1 MPSRRLYSRDVFD
14 LGQFFNLSHDMLCI
28 ASMDG
33 YFQLV
38 NRAFEDTLGYSSDE
52 LLAKPFL
59 EFVHPDDIEPT
70 LREMENLAGGAPTLA
85 FENRYRCADGNYKRL
100 RWIAYPKAEE
110 ALIYAVARDMSERD
124 RLIDRLRNISPVDGL
139 TGLATRQIF
148 ENQLKKEW
156 HREQRF
162 HQPLTIALVDADE
175 FGAYNSEHGH
185 TAGDEAI
192 RAIASTLRRNFH
204 NAGDLAART
213 AGDKFGLI
221 LPGTDAGSVAAD
233 AERVRDEIERLDI
246 PHPLE
251 KNAPRVT
258 VSIGI
263 ASAIPADGMQAQ
275 ELLQRAEEAVKTA
288 KDLGRN
294 QVVVNEP
301 AQSGATDAS

>member
-38 NRAFEDTLGYSSDE
+38 NRAFEDTLGYTTDE
-52 LLAKPFL
+52 LLSKPFL
-59 EFVHPDDIEPT
+59 EYVHPDDIEPT

-100 RWIAYPKAEE
+100 RWIAYPKAEDS
-110 ALIYAVARDMSERD
+110 LIYAVARDMSERD
-124 RLIDRLRNISPVDGL
+124 RLIDRLRTISPVDGL
-139 TGLATRQIF
+139 TGLATRQVF
-148 ENQLKKEW
+148 ESQLRKEW
-156 HREQRF
+156 NREQRF
-162 HQPLTIALVDADE
+162 HQPLSVAMVDADS
-175 FGAYNSEHGH
+175 FGDYNSEHGH

-192 RAIASTLRRNFH
+192 RSIASVLREQFKA
-204 NAGDLAART
+204 AGNLAART

-221 LPGTDAGSVAAD
+221 LPGTDAEAAAAD
-233 AERVRDEIERLDI
+233 AEAARENIERLDI

-251 KNAPRVT
+251 KTAPRVT

-263 ASAIPADGMQAQ
+263 ASAIPADGMKAE
-275 ELLQRAEEAVKTA
+275 ELLRQAEDAVRTA
-288 KDLGRN
+288 KNEGRN
-294 QVVVNEP
+294 RVIV
-301 AQSGATDAS
+301 AA

>member
-38 NRAFEDTLGYSSDE
+38 NRAFEDTLGYTTDE
-52 LLAKPFL
+52 LLSKPFL
-59 EFVHPDDIEPT
+59 EYVHPDDVEST

-100 RWIAYPKAEE
+100 RWIAYPKAEDS
-110 ALIYAVARDMSERD
+110 LIYAVARDMSERD
-124 RLIDRLRNISPVDGL
+124 RLIDRLRTISPVDGL
-139 TGLATRQIF
+139 TGLATQQVF
-148 ENQLKKEW
+148 ESQLRKEW
-156 HREQRF
+156 NREQRF
-162 HQPLTIALVDADE
+162 HQPLSVALVDADL
-175 FGAYNSEHGH
+175 FGDYNSEHGH

-192 RAIASTLRRNFH
+192 RSIASVLREQFKA
-204 NAGDLAART
+204 AGNLAART

-221 LPGTDAGSVAAD
+221 LPGVDAASAAAD
-233 AERVRDEIERLDI
+233 AETTREKIERLDI

-251 KNAPRVT
+251 KSAPRVT

-263 ASAIPADGMQAQ
+263 AAAIPADGMQSE
-275 ELLQRAEEAVKTA
+275 ELLRRAEDAVRKA
-288 KDLGRN
+288 KNDGRN
-294 QVVVNEP
+294 RVVV
-301 AQSGATDAS
+301 SD

>member
-38 NRAFEDTLGYSSDE
+38 NRAFEDTLGYTTDE
-52 LLAKPFL
+52 LLSKPFL
-59 EFVHPDDIEPT
+59 EYVHPDDVEST

-100 RWIAYPKAEE
+100 RWIAYPKAEDS
-110 ALIYAVARDMSERD
+110 LIYAVARDMSERD
-124 RLIDRLRNISPVDGL
+124 RLIDRLRTISPVDGL
-139 TGLATRQIF
+139 TGLATRQVF
-148 ENQLKKEW
+148 ESQLSKEW
-156 HREQRF
+156 NREQRF
-162 HQPLTIALVDADE
+162 HQPLSVALVDADL
-175 FGAYNSEHGH
+175 FGDYNSEHGH

-192 RAIASTLRRNFH
+192 RSIGSVLREQFKA
-204 NAGDLAART
+204 AGNLAART

-221 LPGTDAGSVAAD
+221 LPGVDSAAAAAD
-233 AERVRDEIERLDI
+233 AEIAREKIERLDI

-251 KNAPRVT
+251 KSAPRVT

-263 ASAIPADGMQAQ
+263 AAAIPADGTQAE
-275 ELLQRAEEAVKTA
+275 ELLRRAEDAVRSA
-288 KDLGRN
+288 KNEGRN
-294 QVVVNEP
+294 RVVV
-301 AQSGATDAS
+301 SD

>member
-38 NRAFEDTLGYSSDE
+38 NRAFEDTLGYSTDE

-59 EFVHPDDIEPT
+59 EFVHPDDIEST

-100 RWIAYPKAEE
+100 RWIAYPKSEDS
-110 ALIYAVARDMSERD
+110 LIYAVARDMSERD
-124 RLIDRLRNISPVDGL
+124 RLIDRLRDISPIDGL
-139 TGLATRQIF
+139 TGLATQHVF
-148 ENQLKKEW
+148 EGQLRKEW
-156 HREQRF
+156 RREQRF
-162 HQPLTIALVDADE
+162 HQPLSVALVDADE
-175 FGAYNSEHGH
+175 FGEYNSEHGH

-192 RAIASTLRRNFH
+192 RSIASVLRKHFH
-204 NAGDLAART
+204 AAGDLAART
-213 AGDKFGLI
+213 AGEKFGLI
-221 LPGTDAGSVAAD
+221 LPGADAQSVAEIA
-233 AERVRDEIERLDI
+233 AKAREEIERLDI

-251 KNAPRVT
+251 KSAPRVT

-263 ASAIPADGMQAQ
+263 ASAVPADGMEPEA
-275 ELLQRAEEAVKTA
+275 LLKQAEEAVRDA
-288 KDLGRN
+288 KNQGRN
-294 QVVVNEP
+294 RVVVYAEGT
-301 AQSGATDAS
+301 A